1 MNYTK
6 YIIHLYNRAKK
17 RKYMFSPT
25 IWYCPSDKFVSASIA
40 SMAKISVSMQT
51 KHLHTVWMTHFD
63 INLTVAAVYIICV
76 RVWAS
81 ASWFVLWLNTTLYV
95 LSSIL
100 RIKLVLVC
108 SCVCVCIHAIN
119 YNIVCILA
127 IKKYD
132 AFVQI
137 TAIRTFC
144 IRQLIALSSRDIE
157 CYLTSIYLAL
167 SWINSYTAPFDSRP
181 TIFPFVMFNL
191 RVYKSCWLHFHFG
204 LNGLAFILFTHLRS
218 HLFYS
223 MPMLTLF
230 RQMYLPCLLAFT
242 T

>member
-108 SCVCVCIHAIN
+108 SCVCVYPCDQLQYCMYFGYQEIWCFCSNHSDSNILHQAIDCTFKSGYWVLSNIDLLRFKLNQLVYGSIWFSSN
-119 YNIVCILA
+119 YFPIC
-127 IKKYD
+127 D
-132 AFVQI
+132 VQ
-137 TAIRTFC
+137 
-144 IRQLIALSSRDIE
+144 SE
-157 CYLTSIYLAL
+157 SI
-167 SWINSYTAPFDSRP
+167 
-181 TIFPFVMFNL
+181 
-191 RVYKSCWLHFHFG
+191 
-204 LNGLAFILFTHLRS
+204 
-218 HLFYS
+218 
-223 MPMLTLF
+223 
-230 RQMYLPCLLAFT
+230 
-242 T
+242 